1 MQDEIIESKTVD
13 IVTQERTKELKPYK
27 FNEELFDLLK
37 GSDYK
42 ALKEDIKKNGV
53 KVELHILP
61 DKTAICGHQRL
72 KIAKELNIK
81 HLRCKTVYGL
91 DTEQKIREYVI
102 LDNLLRRQLTPEKRA
117 YLLDDLS
124 KQYEVGRRGRT
135 KEERIEKPTMGSSIE
150 SVLTKT
156 AKKVNVSKNT
166 VQRARAYVKA
176 VKKNPKK
183 YKNKKIGK
191 VLKAV
196 QKEKEHQENVKK
208 GEKINIDDLNIDFR
222 EGDFTKALNDIPD
235 NSIDLIITDPP
246 YDKESIYLYGELS
259 KLAKRVLKKNCFC
272 IVYSGVMYL
281 FEIMEQMNKYLDYY
295 WIYALVYPDTHTK
308 VMGRNI
314 LQGWKPFL
322 VYQNEFKKNKEL
334 FIDVINGSGREKQ
347 NHPWEQSIDEL
358 TKIIEYFTKP
368 GDSILDP
375 MSGSGS
381 TLIISKKLK
390 RKPIGIEINKDTY
403 KAARKRIKETFD
415 EI

>member
-1 MQDEIIESKTVD
+1 MEIT
-13 IVTQERTKELKPYK
+13 TQERVKDLKFYK
-27 FNEELFDLLK
+27 FNEELFELLK

-42 ALKEDIKKNGV
+42 ALKDDIKKNGV

-61 DKTAICGHQRL
+61 DKTVICGHQRL
-72 KIAKELNIK
+72 QIAKEKDIDIK

-91 DTEQKIREYVI
+91 DTPEMVREYVI
-102 LDNLLRRQLTPEKRA
+102 LDNLLRRQLTPEKQA
-117 YLLDDLS
+117 FLLDDLS
-124 KQYEVGRRGRT
+124 KQYETGRGA
-135 KEERIEKPTMGSSIE
+135 KEFQGNQYKSGEKDNMSSTPNE
-150 SVLTKT
+150 QDVNSKT
-156 AKKVNVSKNT
+156 AKKVNVSSKT

-176 VKKNPKK
+176 VNENPKE
-183 YKNKKIGK
+183 YKGKKITK
-191 VLKAV
+191 VLNLESKKRK
-196 QKEKEHQENVKK
+196 KEQRVKLGKKINVK
-208 GEKINIDDLNIDFR
+208 DLNIDFR
-222 EGDFTKALNDIPD
+222 LGDFTKVLDGIPD

-246 YDKESIYLYGELS
+246 YDKESIFLYGELS

-281 FEIMEQMNKYLDYY
+281 SEIMEQMNNNLDYY

-322 VYQNEFKKNKEL
+322 VYQNGFKKNKEL
-334 FIDVINGSGREKQ
+334 FTDVIDGSGMAKQ
-347 NHPWEQSIDEL
+347 NHPWEQSMDEL
-358 TKIIEYFTKP
+358 TKIIEYFTQP
-368 GDSILDP
+368 GDTILDP

-390 RKPIGIEINKDTY
+390 RKPLGVEINEDTY
-403 KAARKRIKETFD
+403 DAAKKRIKEAFD